1 MNLLNPVI
9 YGHADCD
16 HSRHDACDH
25 SPHHGDDHDGCVMT
39 NCDVLHAA
47 CDAKSSLH
55 LDRTRHTMP
64 HTCTVLQNCREN
76 TQHTKPSLKRT
87 RNTFYQ
93 YHTAHTHHTIHTI
106 PHVCIVFHHRYLHTS
121 QHHYW
126 RIFTA
131 VLSNWRTLPFKIVIY
146 CIHTGSARKFKL
158 GMHLNEAWHWKIN
171 VIKYFIS
178 SRMYKINIYFCSY
191 YLFICTINKSDK
203 YLKYSILLE
212 VCFVL
217 NYCFL

>member
-1 MNLLNPVI
+1 MSCRFTTYKYILTFKRRLAAKHDDHSHRVNHILTDINVNPLNPAI

-47 CDAKSSLH
+47 CDAKSSPH

-64 HTCTVLQNCREN
+64 HTCTELQNCTEN

-93 YHTAHTHHTIHTI
+93 YPTEHIHYTIHTI
-106 PHVCIVFHHRYLHTS
+106 PHVCIVFHHRYLHIS
-121 QHHYW
+121 HHHY
-126 RIFTA
+126 
-131 VLSNWRTLPFKIVIY
+131 
-146 CIHTGSARKFKL
+146 
-158 GMHLNEAWHWKIN
+158 
-171 VIKYFIS
+171 
-178 SRMYKINIYFCSY
+178 
-191 YLFICTINKSDK
+191 
-203 YLKYSILLE
+203 
-212 VCFVL
+212 
-217 NYCFL
+217 